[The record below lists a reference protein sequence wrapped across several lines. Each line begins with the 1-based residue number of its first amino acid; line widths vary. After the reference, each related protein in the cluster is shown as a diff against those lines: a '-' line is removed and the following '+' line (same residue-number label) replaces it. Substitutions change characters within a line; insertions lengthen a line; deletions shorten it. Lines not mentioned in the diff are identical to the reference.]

1 MREKKIL
8 KPDVKKPLKFLF
20 SDIGKEELFLLYSLS
35 VISIFIKSANIF
47 LSGYIVQDAIE
58 FKKLNMKFTLIFFI
72 LTISEIII
80 FKLKTYISNRISYKV
95 ENRLLL
101 KSVNS
106 ILDIKQ
112 LDLEAFGQY
121 EINNIL
127 TQDGQRIKQFI
138 NKNIE
143 KLIFFP
149 LSFLIYFI
157 FILKTNTR
165 IGVIISITI
174 VLSSLFNIFISDK
187 LVHELEKKVEVAHT
201 LNSYEQDI
209 MGNLNLV
216 QSYRIFDFVLK
227 KYEDTLDE
235 MNSRDKSAL
244 KVKYISYIPGL
255 INEYLP
261 ILVLCVLSLSLIMDK
276 QLNYGDFIILVG
288 LVNQVSLPFTQFLRI
303 LNDLKIIEI
312 YEKNFSKVFSTDI
325 THGTPSQ
332 SEPLKMDCLP
342 IELNHV
348 DFSYEEHS
356 ANTINDLSLSV
367 LNNEKVLITGPSGIG
382 KSTLIKLVS
391 GIIEPTKGFIKVYG
405 LNPYDNERTIFENIA
420 IIDQN
425 QEFFKENIP
434 FNISLKKEWTDEEK
448 VRLDEIIKYTDLEQ
462 LCTKKEYIE
471 KDGRNLSG
479 GEKLRILVA
488 RALFSQRRIMLLDEP
503 DFAID
508 EAGIDKIYQLIT
520 TIDSTVL
527 VITHNRRIHDYFD
540 KHYIF
545 NRNGKLYEENANEY

>member
-1 MREKKIL
+1 MQEKKIL
-8 KPDVKKPLKFLF
+8 KSDVKKPLKFLY
-20 SDIGKEELFLLYSLS
+20 SNIRKKELFLLYSLS
-35 VISIFIKSANIF
+35 VISILIKTANIF

-58 FKKLNMKFTLIFFI
+58 FRKLNMKFTLIFLI

-127 TQDGQRIKQFI
+127 TQDGQRVKQFI

-165 IGVIISITI
+165 IGLIISPII
-174 VLSSLFNIFISDK
+174 ILSSLFNIFITDK
-187 LVHELEKKVEVAHT
+187 LVHELGKKVEVTHT

-209 MGNLNLV
+209 MGNQDLV
-216 QSYRIFDFVLK
+216 RSYRIFDFVLN
-227 KYEDTLDE
+227 KYE
-235 MNSRDKSAL
+235 NSLGDMYTSDKSAL

-261 ILVLCVLSLSLIMDK
+261 ILVLSILSLGLIMNK

-303 LNDLKIIEI
+303 LNNLKIIEI
-312 YEKNFSKVFSTDI
+312 YEKNFSKILSTDAAKSM
-325 THGTPSQ
+325 PSQ
-332 SEPLKMDCLP
+332 SVSLKMDCLS
-342 IELNHV
+342 IELKHV
-348 DFSYEEHS
+348 DFSYEEHFK
-356 ANTINDLSLSV
+356 NTLNDLSLSISDK
-367 LNNEKVLITGPSGIG
+367 EKVLITGPSGIG

-391 GIIEPTKGFIKVYG
+391 GVLEPIKGLVKVYG
-405 LNPYDNERTIFENIA
+405 IDPFDNERTIFENIA
-420 IIDQN
+420 IIDQK
-425 QEFFKENIP
+425 QEFFKESIP
-434 FNISLKKEWTDEEK
+434 FNISLKKELTDEEK
-448 VRLDEIIKYTDLEQ
+448 VRLNEIIIYTDLDQ
-462 LCTKKEYIE
+462 LCTEKAYIE
-471 KDGRNLSG
+471 KNGQNLSG
-479 GEKLRILVA
+479 GQKLRILVA
-488 RALFSQRRIMLLDEP
+488 RALFSQRKIMLLDEP

-520 TIDSTVL
+520 SIDSTVL
-527 VITHNRRIHDYFD
+527 VITHNRRIHGYFD

-545 NRNGKLYEENANEY
+545 SRKGKLYEENANEY